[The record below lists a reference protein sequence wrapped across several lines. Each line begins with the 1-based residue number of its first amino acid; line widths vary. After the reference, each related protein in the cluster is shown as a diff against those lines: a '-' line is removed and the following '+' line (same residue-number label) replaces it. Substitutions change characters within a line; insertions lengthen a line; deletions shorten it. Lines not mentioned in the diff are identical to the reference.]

1 MFVCVAKPLKP
12 FLLSF
17 CLCAPVSRL
26 PKLYLCEFC
35 LRYMKSRSILYQH
48 MKKCNW
54 FHPPANEIYRKD
66 DISVFE
72 VRKLQ
77 MWLCVVLFLNFV
89 VVFFKLEITRWEWS
103 LSKTTKELL
112 KTPATSRWHNKK
124 GKVTQSIFCI
134 QALKNYFNS
143 RCASYRRILSNMSLK
158 HIKAGTVNRPANAFM
173 YPVKQYSSHYC
184 DIVKRLLRNT
194 QYVV

>member
-1 MFVCVAKPLKP
+1 MWVLPALHEKSQHPLPAHEEVQLVPPSCQWDLQEGRHLCIRGEEVADVALLCCFVFK
-12 FLLSF
+12 F
-17 CLCAPVSRL
+17 CC
-26 PKLYLCEFC
+26 CC
-35 LRYMKSRSILYQH
+35 
-48 MKKCNW
+48 
-54 FHPPANEIYRKD
+54 
-66 DISVFE
+66 
-72 VRKLQ
+72 
-77 MWLCVVLFLNFV
+77 
-89 VVFFKLEITRWEWS
+89 FKLEITRWEWS

-112 KTPATSRWHNKK
+112 KTPTTSRWHNKK

-158 HIKAGTVNRPANAFM
+158 HTKAGTVNRPANAFT